1 MYNMRTSNP
10 ALRAFR
16 SPAMYGGFRDFE
28 KMSVSGTVNATLVLL
43 AVLVITALFTWYLL
57 FVQGAF
63 SLVIILMIGGAI
75 GGLVLAI
82 VTIFKKEWSPFT
94 APAYAAV
101 EGLFVGGISAIF
113 ELWFP
118 GIVLEAIALT
128 FGVFMLML
136 LIFKSGIIKVAANTR
151 VTTKYLNGFVE
162 DTSIASICSLT
173 FKTVRLTFTMSWR
186 TSITRRIRMRAAF
199 SAAFRMFLWSSYRQ
213 GRRWTGTFR
222 TCVEWR
228 ADAFCWQWIRPSGRC
243 LPRASLPMLS
253 LSPIRES

>member
-136 LIFKSGIIKVAANTR
+136 LIFKSGIIKVNRSFMIGVAAATGAI
-151 VTTKYLNGFVE
+151 VLVYMASFFLSFMGIAVPYIHGSGPIGIGFSVIVV
-162 DTSIASICSLT
+162 SIAALNLMLDFHIIAEGSSHGYP
-173 FKTVRLTFTMSWR
+173 KYMDWY
-186 TSITRRIRMRAAF
+186 AAF
-199 SAAFRMFLWSSYRQ
+199 ALMVTLIWLY
-213 GRRWTGTFR
+213 
-222 TCVEWR
+222 VE
-228 ADAFCWQWIRPSGRC
+228 I
-243 LPRASLPMLS
+243 LVLLS
-253 LSPIRES
+253 KLRSR

>member
-1 MYNMRTSNP
+1 MPMYNMRTSNP

-28 KMSVSGTVNATLVLL
+28 KMSVCGTVNATLVLL

-136 LIFKSGIIKVAANTR
+136 LIFKSGIIKVNRSFMIGVAAATGAI
-151 VTTKYLNGFVE
+151 VLVYMASFFLSFMGIAVPYIHGSGPIGIGFSVIVV
-162 DTSIASICSLT
+162 SIAALNLMLDFHIIAEGSSHGYP
-173 FKTVRLTFTMSWR
+173 KYMDWY
-186 TSITRRIRMRAAF
+186 AAF
-199 SAAFRMFLWSSYRQ
+199 ALMVTLIWLY
-213 GRRWTGTFR
+213 
-222 TCVEWR
+222 VE
-228 ADAFCWQWIRPSGRC
+228 I
-243 LPRASLPMLS
+243 LVLLS
-253 LSPIRES
+253 KLRSR